1 MLDTIT
7 PLFPGIPGGPELL
20 VILFIAILLF
30 GANKIPKLARS
41 TGQAMGEFQK
51 GREEVEGELE
61 EMRKKGKEGP
71 TDAEEANADT
81 TDADADKAETQAA
94 ADEAQPNIG
103 ADDEEDDVEAEKE
116 K

>member
-1 MLDTIT
+1 M
-7 PLFPGIPGGPELL
+7 PGGPELL

-61 EMRKKGKEGP
+61 EMRNKGKDEA
-71 TDAEEANADT
+71 TDTEAADADT

-94 ADEAQPNIG
+94 SEEAQPNIG